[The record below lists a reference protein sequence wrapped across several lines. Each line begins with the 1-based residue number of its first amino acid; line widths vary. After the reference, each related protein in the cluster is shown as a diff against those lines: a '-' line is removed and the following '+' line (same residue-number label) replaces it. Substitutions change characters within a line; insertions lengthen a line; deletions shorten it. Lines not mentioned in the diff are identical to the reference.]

1 MVQYGPAG
9 GRHHEAKAERCRFL
23 RTRHLI
29 SATVPSSPAR
39 GGYNSSLHR
48 GKPVWVPMGLS
59 GQYSVGLRGLALQS
73 LSDEVNLQVRE
84 SFGRATVESST
95 ALTHFPRRTCTLQWP
110 PGSPR
115 SATGSGT
122 EPCGTR
128 SGSDCYLVEG
138 PTDLSRFPRLF
149 LQWVF
154 RSHDTGVA
162 THILHGLAG
171 HQDPEVVP
179 RLRREPDPPD
189 GPGRHVAARPGR
201 GVRPLAG
208 AAGRRAREVPAGRE
222 AVAAPELAGAGI
234 CGFSGCAAAPGEY
247 GGADSQVLLS
257 SILVCLSL
265 VLMVGG
271 VCCTLCHLHEAVV
284 AKPLPSSGSGWCRG
298 AGQAPQPWQ
307 RRAGR
312 RREAGRA
319 AAAAGRRGD
328 P

>member
-1 MVQYGPAG
+1 M
-9 GRHHEAKAERCRFL
+9 L
-23 RTRHLI
+23 TI
-29 SATVPSSPAR
+29 